1 MIKLRSFKG
10 GVHPPENKNLSSG
23 EKIIPIPPPQ
33 ILIFPLSQHTGA
45 PCQLVVKK
53 GDKVKKGTLIGAS
66 EKFISSFIHSS
77 ISGTVKSIENTPH
90 PVVGRFQ
97 SIVIENDG
105 QDIAEEPISPNK
117 NIETLSS
124 DEIIKIVR
132 EAGIV
137 GLGGAAFPTHVK
149 LSPPKEK
156 VIDTFIANGAECEPY
171 LTCDHR
177 LMIEKGEEIVEGIK
191 ILRKILTPKKCIIAI
206 ENNKTDAIEKMA
218 ELVQN
223 EDIEVVSLEV
233 KYPQGGEKQLIKTVL
248 GRDVP
253 SGGLP
258 MDVGVLVHNV
268 GTLFAIY
275 EAVYL
280 GKPLYE
286 RVITV
291 TGEVEKPGNY
301 LVRIGTPV
309 KDILNFC
316 EVDWDNA
323 GKLIFGGPMMGIAQQ
338 DIETPLIKGTSG
350 ILVQSK
356 DEVIEDEE
364 APCIRCG
371 RCVETCPAYLL
382 PTQIA
387 KVVRAEK
394 WGKLNE
400 LHIKD
405 CTECGAC
412 SYVCPSNIPLVQY
425 MKLGKLKLQ

>member
-1 MIKLRSFKG
+1 MNKLCSFRG
-10 GVHPPENKNLSSG
+10 GIHPPENKNLSSCA
-23 EKIIPIPPPQ
+23 KIIPIPPSK

-45 PCQLVVKK
+45 PCQPIVKK
-53 GDKVKKGTLIGAS
+53 GDAVKRGTLIGTS
-66 EKFISSFIHSS
+66 EKLISSPMHSS
-77 ISGTVKSIENTPH
+77 VSGTVKSIENNSH
-90 PVVGRFQ
+90 PIIGRFQ

-105 QDIAEEPISPNK
+105 QDIAEEPISLHKDTK
-117 NIETLSS
+117 NLSS
-124 DEIIKIVR
+124 ADIIKIVR

-177 LMIEKGEEIVEGIK
+177 LMIEKGKEIIEGIK
-191 ILRKILTPKKCIIAI
+191 IVRKILNPKKCIIAI

-218 ELVQN
+218 ELAKN
-223 EDIEVVSLEV
+223 EDIEVVSLQV

-258 MDVGVLVHNV
+258 MDVGVLVHNI

-275 EAVYL
+275 EAVRF

-291 TGEVEKPGNY
+291 TGKVKKPGNY

-316 EVDWDNA
+316 GVDWDNA
-323 GKLIFGGPMMGIAQQ
+323 GKIIFGGPMMGIAQQ

-356 DEVIEDEE
+356 DEVIRDEE

-371 RCVETCPAYLL
+371 RCVEICPVYLL

-387 KVVRAEK
+387 KVVRVEK
-394 WGKLNE
+394 WERLDKLH
-400 LHIKD
+400 LKD
-405 CTECGAC
+405 CIECGAC
-412 SYVCPSNIPLVQY
+412 SYVCPSKIPIVQY
-425 MKLGKLKLQ
+425 VKLGKIRLR